1 MRRIPLLAGFMS
13 SLVAMGQTKVEPP
26 PRLERSISTSQQF
39 VIYHSDRAV
48 RSSVARKAEDLKGQW
63 LRRLGLTD
71 EWKSPI
77 IIQFVAVRRAD
88 SPRFR
93 TGLYESDGNAL
104 KLQIDVGDPAF
115 LKSTDFDKEVYGALF
130 LEYSYRN
137 FPAKAGKSFHQPP
150 AWLIEGL
157 YEDIMARHEGIAA
170 GLYEQLI
177 KEQSSPKLDA
187 FLKERADILDATSR
201 AVYRARALGLFRA
214 LLRTPDGAKHLAEY
228 CSGLPSVNSSDGAK
242 LLEKFPT
249 LSAQPAIL
257 AKLWMLSLAEA
268 SASNRAQPLS
278 VRETQKRLSLLL
290 EISAPVDPKKARG
303 PVAGPEALQALARAS
318 GGRYLLQQKA
328 EDLLRLEV
336 RAHPLLRA
344 IIEEYRLIAG
354 QLALK
359 PKKNLQ
365 ARIRKNMQLQQAV
378 VQRAGEMEDYLN
390 WFEAAR
396 LDTPS
401 KEFEPTFEANSLSFR
416 RSDPVSRYLDDIEA
430 RGW

>member
-1 MRRIPLLAGFMS
+1 MHRVSLLAGFMI
-13 SLVAMGQTKVEPP
+13 SLVARGQTKVEPP
-26 PRLERSISTSQQF
+26 PPLERSVSTSQQF

-48 RSSVARKAEDLKGQW
+48 RSSLARKAEDLKGQW

-77 IIQFVAVRRAD
+77 IIQFPAVRRAD
-88 SPRFR
+88 SPRIR
-93 TGLYESDGNAL
+93 TGLYESDGHAL
-104 KLQIDVGDPAF
+104 KLQIDVGDPAL
-115 LKSTDFDKEVYGALF
+115 LKSTDFDKEVYRALF
-130 LEYSYRN
+130 LEYSYRY
-137 FPAKAGKSFHQPP
+137 FPAKAGKSFQQPP

-157 YEDIMARHEGIAA
+157 YEDVMARNEGVAT
-170 GLYEQLI
+170 GLYEQLV

-187 FLKERADILDATSR
+187 FLKQRTDILDATSR
-201 AVYRARALGLFRA
+201 AVYRARSLGLFRA

-228 CSGLPSVNSSDGAK
+228 CSSLPSVNSADGAK
-242 LLEKFPT
+242 LLEKFPI
-249 LSAQPAIL
+249 LSAQPTML
-257 AKLWMLSLAEA
+257 SKLWMLSLAEA

-278 VRETQKRLSLLL
+278 ARETQKRLSLLL
-290 EISAPVDPKKARG
+290 EITAPADSKEGRG
-303 PVAGPEALQALARAS
+303 PLAGPEALQALARAS

-365 ARIRKNMQLQQAV
+365 TRIRKNMQLQQAV
-378 VQRAGEMEDYLN
+378 VQRADEMEDYLN

-401 KEFEPTFEANSLSFR
+401 KEFEATFEGNSLSFR
-416 RSDPVSRYLDDIEA
+416 RNDPISRYLDDIEA